1 MKEEKETF
9 AFPSGAYIRYL
20 MDVRFPTRSLVHR
33 YGDTTTASI
42 HLPFSENVVHIASS
56 SRDV

>member
-9 AFPSGAYIRYL
+9 AFLSGAYIRYS

-42 HLPFSENVVHIASS
+42 HLPCSDSVVHIGFS
-56 SRDV
+56 SRHV